1 MTRINCAIPVEFL
14 TDEHLLA
21 EHREISRLPYNVSEA
36 VRSGSIKT
44 KVPSKFTL
52 NRGHI
57 LFFVD
62 KNKFTLKRYK
72 TIYKECKNRGF
83 NVTDYTDNWDTENCN
98 NYMND
103 YIPTQEDR
111 EILFERITTRIM
123 NSPKQYWH
131 YNRERITKEQAIE
144 ILYKCK

>member
-1 MTRINCAIPVEFL
+1 MTRINCAIPVEYL

-36 VRSGSIKT
+36 IRSGSIKT

-62 KNKFTLKRYK
+62 KNKFTLNRYK
-72 TIYKECKNRGF
+72 AVREECKRRGF
-83 NVTDYTDNWDTENCN
+83 NVTDYESNWDTEGCKK
-98 NYMND
+98 YMND
-103 YIPTQEDR
+103 YTLTQEAK
-111 EILFERITTRIM
+111 EILFERIELRIN
-123 NSPKQYWH
+123 NSPKKYWH
-131 YNRERITKEQAIE
+131 YWGERVSKEKAIE
-144 ILYKCK
+144 ILHRCK